1 MTTPAPSASLS
12 QTVDDH
18 IAWLTL
24 WNRLSFVDM
33 GQRAAQAEQLAAP
46 LSFMQW
52 RHNAAQTL
60 PEDQPA
66 IEQLT
71 TQYDQLHTMAKL
83 VLQKTADNKPVAS
96 EDYEAVL
103 AKYNELM
110 QGLRRMERAFA
121 AVASGL
127 DHLTGLRSRLG
138 LKEDLIREHHRFLRT
153 HKPFCV
159 VIADVDHFKKIND
172 TYGHDAGDRVLA
184 SFADHIT
191 RGIRGFDDA
200 YRTGGEE
207 FLICLK
213 EADLAVGLLVL
224 ERLRMKLEKL
234 PIILPDNKSVHITA
248 SFGIVVSHKDVAAQD
263 MPQLADKAL
272 YRAKKEG
279 RNRVVVA
286 NP

>member
-1 MTTPAPSASLS
+1 MTAPSPSSSLS
-12 QTVDDH
+12 QAVDDH

-24 WNRLSFVDM
+24 WNRLAFVDL
-33 GQRAAQAEQLAAP
+33 GNRVAQAEQLLAP
-46 LSFMQW
+46 VSFAHW
-52 RHNAAQTL
+52 RHNAVQSL

-66 IEQLT
+66 IEQVTLN
-71 TQYDQLHTMAKL
+71 YEQLHTMAKL
-83 VLQKTADNKPVAS
+83 VLQKTPDGKPIATA
-96 EDYEAVL
+96 DYEAVL
-103 AKYNELM
+103 ARYNELM

-127 DHLTGLRSRLG
+127 DFLTGLRSRLG
-138 LKEDLIREHHRFLRT
+138 LKEDLAREHNRFLRT
-153 HKPFCV
+153 GKPFCV
-159 VIADVDHFKKIND
+159 VVGDVDHFKKIND

-184 SFADHIT
+184 AVADHIT

-207 FLICLK
+207 FLLCLK

-234 PIILPDNKSVHITA
+234 PILLPDGTSVNVTA
-248 SFGIVVSHKDVAAQD
+248 SFGIVVSSKDLSPQE

-279 RNRVVVA
+279 RNKVVVA
-286 NP
+286 S